1 MTFNSPQPSKSPPRT
16 RSDHR
21 ERPKV
26 PETAVPLATAM
37 PELLST
43 GSKERGR
50 VGRPRSAVEHSRVP
64 PLFDELLFALSDR
77 PY

>member
-1 MTFNSPQPSKSPPRT
+1 MTFNSPQPSKSPPRA

-26 PETAVPLATAM
+26 PKTTVPLARAM
-37 PELLST
+37 SELLST
-43 GSKERGR
+43 SSKERRR

-64 PLFDELLFALSDR
+64 PLFD
-77 PY
+77 